1 MSDNIN
7 QSVIMKALEWGYE
20 KALDGGGVFETAY
33 DLAKDY
39 KEKSNS
45 IDETIDS
52 LINWQIAKCATS
64 GFITGLGGFITLPVS
79 IPANISSVFF
89 VQLRMIAAIAVM
101 GGYDPKSDQVK
112 TLAYACL
119 TGKSAVLIL
128 KGFGIR
134 LGEKIS
140 QKVIQKISSQVITK
154 INQKVGFRLLTKF
167 GQKGLVNFVKLIPL
181 FGGVIGGIFDAT
193 STKIIGKVAKKTF
206 IN

>member
-1 MSDNIN
+1 MAANLN
-7 QSVIMKALEWGYE
+7 QNMLMKALEWGYE
-20 KALDGGGVFETAY
+20 KALDGGGVLDTAY

-39 KEKSNS
+39 KKKNKS
-45 IDETIDS
+45 IDDAIDS
-52 LINWQIAKCATS
+52 LISWQIAKCATS
-64 GFITGLGGFITLPVS
+64 GFITGLGGIITLPVS

-112 TLAYACL
+112 SLAYACL

-140 QKVIQKISSQVITK
+140 EKLIQKISSQVLTK

-167 GQKGLVNFVKLIPL
+167 GEKGLVNFVKFIPIL
-181 FGGVIGGIFDAT
+181 GGVIGGIFDAT